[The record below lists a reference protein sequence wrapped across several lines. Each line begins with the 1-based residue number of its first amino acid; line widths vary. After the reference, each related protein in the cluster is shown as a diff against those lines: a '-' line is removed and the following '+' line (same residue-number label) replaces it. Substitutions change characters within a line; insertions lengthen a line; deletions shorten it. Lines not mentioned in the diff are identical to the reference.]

1 LLFHHV
7 EYTNSCK
14 RWLINQGVAAQKSNI
29 PAGKYLRV
37 GKKNKK
43 IKKEKKNLSA
53 VRRAYYVIIPSQRP
67 GLFSSLILL
76 LSRKSNRKRKEKQN
90 SRATIGNENFT
101 HSPVIIIHVGKNKV

>member
-43 IKKEKKNLSA
+43 IKKEKKP
-53 VRRAYYVIIPSQRP
+53 VRSKASLLRDYSITTSWFIFFFDPFIIEEEQQE
-67 GLFSSLILL
+67 
-76 LSRKSNRKRKEKQN
+76 KKRKTKLSCYYRE
-90 SRATIGNENFT
+90 
-101 HSPVIIIHVGKNKV
+101 